1 MRSRFVHLAAALL
14 IVSIPHSAGALDPG
28 GALGGA
34 GAPAGAGGAA
44 DAAGG
49 AAGGALGAAGQ
60 AAGGSGVGGVG
71 QAGAAAEGA
80 VGAAAGAA
88 GGGAVGAAAGAAAG
102 GLGAAGGTAGGS
114 VDNVGEA
121 ARAGATAGGGVTGSV
136 DNPAA
141 GRGVELG
148 GESNSRGSGSA
159 APGRGTGGSPRGTAA
174 LSAEPPLT
182 REQILRMGDVP
193 AFIRLPFVLIPELV
207 SDDDRSGGD
216 APRVVPRR
224 NAARGSQA
232 NLRRRSR
239 PLAAVPGVAPRT
251 VSTCRNTIAAAAK
264 PHGAISVEVASAG
277 TPSRTGQG
285 ILRAPVEARIVYATG
300 KQVQVRQA
308 RITCQLNAQGRV
320 VALL

>member
-14 IVSIPHSAGALDPG
+14 IVSVPHSAGALDPG

-34 GAPAGAGGAA
+34 GADAGAGGVAG
-44 DAAGG
+44 AAGG

-88 GGGAVGAAAGAAAG
+88 GGGAAGAAAGAAAG
-102 GLGAAGGTAGGS
+102 GVGAAGGTAGGS
-114 VDNVGEA
+114 VDNVGGA
-121 ARAGATAGGGVTGSV
+121 ARAGATVGGGVTGSV

-141 GRGVELG
+141 GRGVGL
-148 GESNSRGSGSA
+148 GESNSRGSGTA

-193 AFIRLPFVLIPELV
+193 AFIRLPVVLIPEV
-207 SDDDRSGGD
+207 APDDDRSGGD
-216 APRVVPRR
+216 APRVLPRR
-224 NAARGSQA
+224 NAARDSQA
-232 NLRRRSR
+232 NLRRRPG
-239 PLAAVPGVAPRT
+239 PLSAVPGVAPRT

-264 PHGAISVEVASAG
+264 PHGAIRVEVASAG

-285 ILRAPVEARIVYATG
+285 VLRAPVEARIVYAAG